1 VILTLV
7 ITDKIVYPETMEEV
21 HMTIQITTTADNRKV
36 LEDIARSLLEERLI
50 ACAQILGP
58 IKSIYWWKGDIVE
71 GEEFLCIMK
80 TRLELFEKVKSKIK
94 VLHPYEVPEI
104 VGTNLDALSED
115 YKTWLQNETKS

>member
-1 VILTLV
+1 
-7 ITDKIVYPETMEEV
+7 
-21 HMTIQITTTADNRKV
+21 MTIQITTTADNKKV

-94 VLHPYEVPEI
+94 ALHPYEVPEI
-104 VGTNLDALSED
+104 VGTNLDAISED

>member
-1 VILTLV
+1 
-7 ITDKIVYPETMEEV
+7 MA
-21 HMTIQITTTADNRKV
+21 IQITTTADNKKV

-71 GEEFLCIMK
+71 EEEFLCIMK

-94 VLHPYEVPEI
+94 ALHPYEVPEI

>member
-21 HMTIQITTTADNRKV
+21 HMTIQITTTADNKKV

-71 GEEFLCIMK
+71 EEEFLCIMK

-94 VLHPYEVPEI
+94 ALHPYEVPEI